1 MKRVAADQSV
11 IDRAIALQDEGKT
24 DAEIAREL
32 NVSGSAPNNWR
43 KQGRLPERKKKTNNG
58 KVRKFED
65 LPELKPGQ
73 RLDGTPMLNTE
84 GWKVFKLEE
93 TPAAKAPEPAVKTV
107 NLPFMEPA
115 KTAEPAEEPV
125 KVQKPVEEKK
135 ARLTRSMTLRGEF
148 LEMSVNTENR
158 VTFGLAPLS
167 DLAALDAKQA
177 AEVLMDMELDVRA
190 LIAEVEKLL

>member
-32 NVSGSAPNNWR
+32 DVSGSAPNNWR
-43 KQGRLPERKKKTNNG
+43 KQGRLPERKKKTNGG
-58 KVRKFED
+58 KVKKFED

-73 RLDGTPMLNTE
+73 RLDGTPMLDTE
-84 GWKVFKLEE
+84 EWKVFKLEE
-93 TPAAKAPEPAVKTV
+93 TPAAKAPEPAVETV
-107 NLPFMEPA
+107 NLPFVEPA

-125 KVQKPVEEKK
+125 RP
-135 ARLTRSMTLRGEF
+135 RLTRSMTLKGAF

-177 AEVLMDMELDVRA
+177 AEVLMDMELDVQA

>member
-1 MKRVAADQSV
+1 MKRVAADQSI
-11 IDRAIALQDEGKT
+11 IDQAIALQDEGKT

-32 NVSGSAPNNWR
+32 GVSGGAPNNWR

-58 KVRKFED
+58 KVKKFED

-84 GWKVFKLEE
+84 EWKVFKLEE
-93 TPAAKAPEPAVKTV
+93 TPAAKAP
-107 NLPFMEPA
+107 
-115 KTAEPAEEPV
+115 EPAEEPV

-135 ARLTRSMTLRGEF
+135 ARITRSVTLRGEYITVDCGIRGIS
-148 LEMSVNTENR
+148 LDVD
-158 VTFGLAPLS
+158 VTTDTYLTTQ
-167 DLAALDAKQA
+167 DALL
-177 AEVLMDMELDVRA
+177 VLMDLETEVHE

>member
-1 MKRVAADQSV
+1 MKRVAADQSI
-11 IDRAIALQDEGKT
+11 IDQAIALQAQGKT

-32 NVSGSAPNNWR
+32 GVGPSTPSNWR
-43 KQGRLPERKKKTNNG
+43 KQGRLPEKPQRKTNGG

-84 GWKVFKLEE
+84 EWKVFKLEE
-93 TPAAKAPEPAVKTV
+93 TPAAKAPEPAVETV
-107 NLPFMEPA
+107 NLPFVEPA

-135 ARLTRSMTLRGEF
+135 ARITRSVTLRGEYITVDCGIRGI
-148 LEMSVNTENR
+148 SRDVD
-158 VTFGLAPLS
+158 VTTDTYLTTQ
-167 DLAALDAKQA
+167 DALL
-177 AEVLMDMELDVRA
+177 VLMDLETEVHE